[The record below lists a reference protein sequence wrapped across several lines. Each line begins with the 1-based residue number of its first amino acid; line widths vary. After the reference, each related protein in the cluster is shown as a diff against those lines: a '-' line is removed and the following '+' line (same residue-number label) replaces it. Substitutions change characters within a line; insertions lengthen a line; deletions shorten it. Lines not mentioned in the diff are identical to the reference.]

1 MVYNYISGIV
11 KILESPVQT
20 VFDNDI
26 PITKFRVQ
34 FHKLERISLS
44 I

>member
-1 MVYNYISGIV
+1 MVDTNYISGIV
-11 KILESPVQT
+11 KILESPVLA

-26 PITKFRVQ
+26 PITISSSIS
-34 FHKLERISLS
+34 KLERISLS